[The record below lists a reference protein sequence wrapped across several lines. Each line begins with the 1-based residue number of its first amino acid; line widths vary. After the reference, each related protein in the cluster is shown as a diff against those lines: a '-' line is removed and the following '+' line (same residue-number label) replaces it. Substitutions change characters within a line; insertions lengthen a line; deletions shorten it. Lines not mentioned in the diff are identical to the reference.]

1 VGRGLFEKVSM
12 YKKVKIEYFA
22 VLREQAKINS
32 EELETRSTDA
42 RELLSELTSKYNF
55 TLGESTLKVA
65 INEEYCE
72 FTTKLNEGDRI
83 VFIPPVAGG

>member
-1 VGRGLFEKVSM
+1 M

-55 TLGESTLKVA
+55 TLGG
-65 INEEYCE
+65 NQ
-72 FTTKLNEGDRI
+72 
-83 VFIPPVAGG
+83 